1 MTRAIHALK
10 TGRTLRFRQGRR
22 NRGKRVEHGKSVPAG
37 KSEISDF
44 TNVEEIE
51 FQPTPSCDLDG
62 YGTEIAIQM
71 EGFGP
76 KDLINA
82 SIASWVSDTRLTP
95 SGRTDRAK
103 IEFSQGGS
111 GSKKSTLT

>member
-1 MTRAIHALK
+1 M
-10 TGRTLRFRQGRR
+10 
-22 NRGKRVEHGKSVPAG
+22 EKSAPAG

-62 YGTEIAIQM
+62 YGTEITIQM

-95 SGRTDRAK
+95 SEEQIGQKLNSHKA
-103 IEFSQGGS
+103 GVVA
-111 GSKKSTLT
+111 KKSTLT